1 MKRTKMS
8 KNTQS
13 KQCEGISR
21 NGERCNKK
29 VKIQKDKNENRV
41 LCWKHVENTLVYKIK
56 NDEKNKNIKKE
67 ESVNVTDNLPSD
79 CPICLDNVKTSDN
92 ADFACGHAIH
102 IDCAKQL
109 HNNQCPVCRAEIST
123 KKLSKKEI
131 NTIKE
136 KYKNDK
142 NTENTRLLRE
152 LLANDHGRGNF
163 GPADGDFVDGIQSIL
178 NMVMGDVVRFS
189 QLELN
194 LRRAEQNIPHFS
206 EIIKTYKNLLN
217 DESLRVFQPLDF
229 IVEMFST
236 INSVAE
242 IYETRIPIPLIHDI
256 LSEDIPP
263 LYPDMD
269 DEDLHQLIHLALGM
283 EVTEHY
289 H

>member
-1 MKRTKMS
+1 MS
-8 KNTQS
+8 KNAQS

-152 LLANDHGRGNF
+152 LLANDPENNRGHF
-163 GPADGDFVDGIQSIL
+163 GPVDGDFVDGIQSIL
-178 NMVMGDVVRFS
+178 NMVMRDAVRFS

-206 EIIKTYKNLLN
+206 EIMKNYKSLLGVLKEKI
-217 DESLRVFQPLDF
+217 DEYPALDF
-229 IVEMFST
+229 IIEIFST
-236 INSVAE
+236 INCITE
-242 IYETRIPIPLIHDI
+242 IYETSIPIPLIHDI
-256 LSEDIPP
+256 FSEDIPP

-269 DEDLHQLIHLALGM
+269 DYDLHQLIHLALGM
-283 EVTEHY
+283 EINEH
-289 H
+289 